1 MIETEKIKLIKNK
14 NISPELLWTRQK
26 SQLCWVLEP
35 ILKEG
40 KNFLKPDFIFFL
52 RFKTEASEEDQE
64 KPGLLGDNKLEVWL
78 DMGEDQAAKPSL
90 VEAIEAEGQQQLFPL
105 GLDSQ
110 QGTVVSD
117 VGYQFKTKSKP
128 SCKSFI
134 FVPLIKNQQI
144 FGGILGIW
152 CKQKHT
158 FTTWEVKGAEMLA
171 SYVSMS
177 IQSFD
182 LKFQLGTQ
190 VNRVK
195 ALLELSTTIYS
206 SLNYKVV
213 LEKVIHYAKKLAE
226 ADGCTIYIL
235 DKQKQALKPW
245 LSNYEEFRDQI
256 MKFELK
262 IGEWATGKAAQS
274 GMAIISNFADQD
286 HRTIQI
292 PGTPD
297 EPESLMSVPL
307 MWSGEVIGV
316 ITINAKGHRRFSDD
330 DLNLL
335 TIFARH
341 VSDAIENA
349 RLFDNLEKAYKEL
362 NEAQQQLVQSERLR
376 ALGEM
381 AGGVAHDFNNILG
394 AILGRVQLLLLN
406 DQMEEKLKYGLK
418 LIEKSALDGAE
429 TVRRIQEFT
438 RVHKFTYLSKVDLN
452 QIVEDALEMTQPK
465 WKDEAQQKGV
475 DIRVEKELNDV
486 KPVAGLASELTEV
499 LSNMIL
505 NSVDAMP
512 EGGTITLKTYRNQDS
527 VYIEI
532 QDTGGGMSDEVK
544 RMAFEPFFTTKGK
557 QGTGLGLSVA
567 YGIISRHKGEIS
579 IDSQEGKG
587 TTFKI
592 RLPQQEITAEAKETP
607 PPKVLDRKM
616 RILVVDD
623 DPNIQ
628 DILQDILNLEGHQ
641 VQLASS
647 GDEALKLFR
656 SSDFEVV
663 ITDLGMPGMSGWE
676 LAKEVKKSK
685 RQIKVILI
693 TGWRAQLDTDKIK
706 ESGVDFILP
715 KPFHIEQIKEVLYQ
729 TAAKITA

>member
-1 MIETEKIKLIKNK
+1 MLETEKINLFKNK
-14 NISPELLWTRQK
+14 NISEEFLRTRQK

-35 ILKEG
+35 ILKEA

-52 RFKTEASEEDQE
+52 RFRGESSEDEQE
-64 KPGLLGDNKLEVWL
+64 KPSSFGEIKFEVWL
-78 DMGEDQAAKPSL
+78 DLGEDLAVKQSL
-90 VEAIEAEGQQQLFPL
+90 LETIETEGQALLFPL
-105 GLDSQ
+105 GLHNQ
-110 QGTVVSD
+110 QTTIVSEI
-117 VGYQFKTKSKP
+117 GFESKTKTSGT
-128 SCKSFI
+128 CKSFI
-134 FVPLIKNQQI
+134 FVPLMKNQQM
-144 FGGILGIW
+144 FGGILGMW

-158 FTTWEVKGAEMLA
+158 FTNWEIKGAEILA

-235 DKQKQALKPW
+235 DREKQTLKPW

-262 IGEWATGKAAQS
+262 IGEGATGKAAQS

-286 HRTIQI
+286 HRTVQI

-349 RLFDNLEKAYKEL
+349 RLFDNLERAYKEL

-406 DQMEEKLKYGLK
+406 DKIEEKLKYGLN

-465 WKDEAQQKGV
+465 WKDEAQQRGV
-475 DIRVEKELNDV
+475 DIKVDKQLKEL
-486 KPVAGLASELTEV
+486 KPVAGVASELTEV
-499 LSNMIL
+499 VANMIL
-505 NSVDAMP
+505 NSVDALP

-532 QDTGGGMSDEVK
+532 QDTGSGMSDEVK
-544 RMAFEPFFTTKGK
+544 GMAFEPFFTTKGK

-567 YGIISRHKGEIS
+567 YGIISRHKGEIT

-592 RLPQQEITAEAKETP
+592 RLPLQEITAEAKETP
-607 PPKVLDRKM
+607 SPKILDRKM

-628 DILQDILNLEGHQ
+628 DILQDILSLEGHQ
-641 VQLASS
+641 VQLAPS
-647 GDEALKLFR
+647 GDDALKLFK

-685 RQIKVILI
+685 SKIIVILI

-706 ESGVDFILP
+706 ESGIDFILP
-715 KPFHIEQIKEVLYQ
+715 KPFHIEQIKEVLHQ
-729 TAAKITA
+729 TAAKITP

>member
-1 MIETEKIKLIKNK
+1 MIGTENIKIIKNK
-14 NISPELLWTRQK
+14 SVSPELLKTQQK

-52 RFKTEASEEDQE
+52 RFKTEVSEDDQE
-64 KPGLLGDNKLEVWL
+64 KPGLLGENKLEVWL
-78 DMGEDQAAKPSL
+78 DMGEDQTAKQSL
-90 VEAIEAEGQQQLFPL
+90 VEAIEVEGQQQLFPL
-105 GLDSQ
+105 GLDNQ
-110 QGTVVSD
+110 QETIVSD
-117 VGYQFKTKSKP
+117 VGCQFKTKSKP
-128 SCKSFI
+128 SCKSLI

-144 FGGILGIW
+144 FGGILGMW

-158 FTTWEVKGAEMLA
+158 FTNWEIKGAEILA
-171 SYVSMS
+171 NYLSMS

-235 DKQKQALKPW
+235 DRETQTLKPW
-245 LSNYEEFRDQI
+245 LSNYVEYKDQI

-262 IGEWATGKAAQS
+262 IGEGATGKAAQS

-286 HRTIQI
+286 HRTVQI

-349 RLFDNLEKAYKEL
+349 RLFENLEKAYKEL
-362 NEAQQQLVQSERLR
+362 NEAQKQLVQSERLR

-406 DQMEEKLKYGLK
+406 DKMEEKLKYGLK

-438 RVHKFTYLSKVDLN
+438 RVHKFTYLSKVNLN

-465 WKDEAQQKGV
+465 WKDEAQQRGV
-475 DIRVEKELNDV
+475 DIRIDKQLQDV
-486 KPVAGLASELTEV
+486 KPVAGVASELTEV

-527 VYIEI
+527 VCVEI
-532 QDTGGGMSDEVK
+532 KDSGIGMSDEVK

-587 TTFKI
+587 STFKI
-592 RLPQQEITAEAKETP
+592 KLPLQEMAGELKETP
-607 PPKVLDRKM
+607 APKVLNRKM

-623 DPNIQ
+623 DENIQ
-628 DILQDILNLEGHQ
+628 EILQDILSLEGHQ
-641 VQLASS
+641 VQAASS
-647 GDEALKLFR
+647 GEEALKIFN
-656 SSDFEVV
+656 SSNFEVV

-685 RQIKVILI
+685 SQVRVILI

-729 TAAKITA
+729 TAAKITS

>member
-1 MIETEKIKLIKNK
+1 MLETEKINLIKNK
-14 NISPELLWTRQK
+14 NISAEFLRTRQK

-40 KNFLKPDFIFFL
+40 MNFLKPDFIFFL
-52 RFKTEASEEDQE
+52 RFKTEASEEEQE
-64 KPGLLGDNKLEVWL
+64 KAGLLGDKLEVWL
-78 DMGEDQAAKPSL
+78 DIGEDQAAKPSL
-90 VEAIEAEGQQQLFPL
+90 VEALEAEGQEQLFPL

-110 QGTVVSD
+110 QGTVVSE
-117 VGYQFKTKSKP
+117 VGCQFKTKSKP

-144 FGGILGIW
+144 FGGILGMW
-152 CKQKHT
+152 LKQKHT

-235 DKQKQALKPW
+235 DKQKQTLKPW
-245 LSNYEEFRDQI
+245 LSNYDDYRDQI

-262 IGEWATGKAAQS
+262 IGEGATGKAAQS
-274 GMAIISNFADQD
+274 GLAIISNFADQD
-286 HRTIQI
+286 HRTVQI

-349 RLFDNLEKAYKEL
+349 RLFENLEKAYKDL
-362 NEAQQQLVQSERLR
+362 NEAQKQLVQSERLR

-406 DQMEEKLKYGLK
+406 DRMEEKLKYGLK

-465 WKDEAQQKGV
+465 WKDEAQQRGV

-512 EGGTITLKTYRNQDS
+512 GGGILTLKTYQTPDS

-532 QDTGGGMSDEVK
+532 QDTGSGMSDEIK

-567 YGIISRHKGEIS
+567 YGIISRHKGEIT

-592 RLPQQEITAEAKETP
+592 RLPLQDLTAEAKETP

-628 DILQDILNLEGHQ
+628 DILQDILNLDGHK

-647 GDEALKLFR
+647 GDEALKLFK

-676 LAKEVKKSK
+676 LAKEVKKVKS
-685 RQIKVILI
+685 QIRVILI

-715 KPFHIEQIKEVLYQ
+715 KPFHIEQIKEVLHQ
-729 TAAKITA
+729 TAAKINS

>member
-1 MIETEKIKLIKNK
+1 M
-14 NISPELLWTRQK
+14 LWTRQK
-26 SQLCWVLEP
+26 SQLSWVLEP

-40 KNFLKPDFIFFL
+40 MNFLKPEFLFFL
-52 RFKTEASEEDQE
+52 RFKTEAAEEDQE

-78 DMGEDQAAKPSL
+78 DMGDDQTTKLSL
-90 VEAIEAEGQQQLFPL
+90 VEAIQAEGQEQLFPL

-117 VGYQFKTKSKP
+117 VGCQFKTKSKP
-128 SCKSFI
+128 SCKSYI
-134 FVPLIKNQQI
+134 FVPLIKNQQV
-144 FGGILGIW
+144 FGGILGMW

-158 FTTWEVKGAEMLA
+158 FTTWEIKGAELLA

-190 VNRVK
+190 VTRVK

-235 DKQKQALKPW
+235 DKQKQTLKPW

-262 IGEWATGKAAQS
+262 IGEGATGKAAQS

-286 HRTIQI
+286 HRTVQI

-406 DQMEEKLKYGLK
+406 DKMEEKFKYGLK

-438 RVHKFTYLSKVDLN
+438 RVHKFTYLTKVDLN
-452 QIVEDALEMTQPK
+452 QVVEDALEMTQPK

-475 DIRVEKELNDV
+475 DIKIDKQLKDV
-486 KPVAGLASELTEV
+486 KPVAGVASELTEV

-527 VYIEI
+527 VYLEI
-532 QDTGGGMSDEVK
+532 QDSGSGMPDEVK

-567 YGIISRHKGEIS
+567 YGIISRHKGEIT
-579 IDSQEGKG
+579 IDSREGKG

-592 RLPQQEITAEAKETP
+592 KLPLQEMSGELKETP
-607 PPKVLDRKM
+607 APRVLNRKM

-623 DPNIQ
+623 DENIQ
-628 DILQDILNLEGHQ
+628 EILQDILSLDGHK
-641 VQLASS
+641 VQSASS
-647 GDEALKLFR
+647 GEEALKLFK

-685 RQIKVILI
+685 SQIKVILI